1 AKNEANTAVN
11 ALPDGAANGEDTKAS
26 LQDELGGINLVDV
39 PAVTDENSNGI
50 LDSTEVAD
58 AKAKVEEAK
67 QAVQTAQAKK
77 EEIERDGVVNPSEVA
92 ELNALN
98 DAVTKA
104 KNEANTAVNAL
115 PDGAANGTDTKAS
128 LQGELGGINPVDVPA
143 VTDAN
148 SNGIADDA
156 EWENGQGL
164 INEKPEFPAEELE
177 RLLQV
182 ERDKAADYI
191 ASLPNLDASKV
202 NEFKAAIQSAQTV
215 PAIEEIIQA
224 AETLNAKLAQTTP
237 ESGNGA
243 GTTQPEKP
251 EFEGGVNG
259 QGLINEKSTFPA
271 EELERLLQVERDKAT
286 DYIASLPNLDASK
299 VNEFKAAIQ
308 NARTVPAIEEI
319 IQTAEK
325 LNTELGRGKVDGEQE
340 QPAESEAPTQSG
352 QAESERPADKPAVTD
367 HLQNAKTQAEAT
379 INSLL
384 HLTRAQKNQFIASV
398 HAATKVDQI
407 HQIVEEARHMNGQQA
422 IQESIKQA
430 NSGERLPETA
440 TGSWLL
446 GLSGISSLLVGLGL
460 KKKCEDDDK

>member
-1 AKNEANTAVN
+1 MNDRDADGTADEEELSAAQEAVKAAEDRQSEAQQARTDAMADNLVTPTEREGVETANTQVTDAKKTAEDLLAKV
-11 ALPDGAANGEDTKAS
+11 PDGTPGKDD
-26 LQDELGGINLVDV
+26 LVQRLG
-39 PAVTDENSNGI
+39 
-50 LDSTEVAD
+50 
-58 AKAKVEEAK
+58 
-67 QAVQTAQAKK
+67 QVQTVPVP
-77 EEIERDGVVNPSEVA
+77 EVN
-92 ELNALN
+92 
-98 DAVTKA
+98 
-104 KNEANTAVNAL
+104 
-115 PDGAANGTDTKAS
+115 
-128 LQGELGGINPVDVPA
+128 
-143 VTDAN
+143 DAN
-148 SNGIADDA
+148 SNGIIDEA
-156 EWENGQGL
+156 EWENGHGL

-191 ASLPNLDASKV
+191 AGLPNLDASKV
-202 NEFKAAIQSAQTV
+202 NEFKVAVQSARTV
-215 PAIEEIIQA
+215 PAIEEIVQA
-224 AETLNAKLAQTTP
+224 AEALNAKLAQTTP

-259 QGLINEKSTFPA
+259 QGLINEKPTFPA
-271 EELERLLQVERDKAT
+271 EELERLLQVERDKAV

-308 NARTVPAIEEI
+308 NAQTVPAIETI

-340 QPAESEAPTQSG
+340 QPSESEAPAQSG
-352 QAESERPADKPAVTD
+352 QVESEKERPTDKPAVTD

-379 INSLL
+379 INSLS
-384 HLTRAQKNQFIASV
+384 HLTRGQKNQFIASV
-398 HAATKVDQI
+398 QAATTVGQI
-407 HQIVEEARHMNGQQA
+407 HQIVEEARYMNGQQA
-422 IQESIKQA
+422 IQESTKQA

-460 KKKCEDDDK
+460 KKKREDDDK